1 MPLATS
7 VRRSFLKM
15 SSNKKKK
22 KTVYIDDGRTIAD
35 MSGLYGR
42 KASLSTE
49 QPRIRGQRGTAK
61 ERWQTYVAAVK
72 MMFLPMMATIGAI
85 CVVFLLLYLAFTL
98 ALL

>member
-1 MPLATS
+1 MPLAICA
-7 VRRSFLKM
+7 RKNRARM
-15 SSNKKKK
+15 SNKKKKK

-42 KASLSTE
+42 KNSLSTD

-72 MMFLPMMATIGAI
+72 MMFLPMMATIGGI
-85 CVVFLLLYLAFTL
+85 CVIFLLLYLIFSL
-98 ALL
+98 A